1 MVFSIFAAMKLGL
14 IAPVVP
20 FPSNKKLEK
29 AILGHFHALSSNQAS
44 KPVWI
49 WPSGLQTFLR
59 SRVDSLLSLLPNES
73 IACFNTIRCC
83 TSNNLEKR
91 DQGSTAP
98 MPKEA
103 CKLHNLRTP
112 HFSANKSEMASIP
125 NDNPMKNSRHHMKA
139 QPMPTSLIN
148 TAHNW
153 PST

>member
-59 SRVDSLLSLLPNES
+59 SRVDSSLSLLPNES

-83 TSNNLEKR
+83 TSNK
-91 DQGSTAP
+91 AV
-98 MPKEA
+98 
-103 CKLHNLRTP
+103 LHQCQKKP
-112 HFSANKSEMASIP
+112 ASYTIYE
-125 NDNPMKNSRHHMKA
+125 HHTF
-139 QPMPTSLIN
+139 QPTSQKWHAFQMITLWKIAGI
-148 TAHNW
+148 TWKHSPCPLHW
-153 PST
+153 STLSTIGHPPKKPK